1 MRREMRRNLLIDL
14 NEFKEAEKYWMTKFS
29 GEISD
34 VKLLRDFLVPDT
46 ESYKTKSFKILL
58 GKNSHLTEKLLEI
71 SKNNHLS
78 LYIILLSA
86 FKLLISRY
94 TGQRDII
101 VASPIYSPANEKYNK
116 NVALR
121 DFIDFGLTFKE
132 QVIRVRETVVGGYKN
147 EHYSIDYL
155 SDWLDAEV
163 PVSLFRFV
171 LLLESIHKKELIMD
185 RIFHP
190 GNDLTLCAGLANRQ
204 NNREQLELE
213 ILYNCSLFKKTTL
226 ELMVDTYSY
235 ILEQAVDDI
244 NIRICHMEFMR
255 EEEKKR
261 VLDQFNNT
269 VDNGEGFILGKA
281 LHRLFECQVKKT
293 PGNTAVRSSMEILDI
308 YDEFKPEQIDLQVT
322 YEELN
327 ARAHQLAQELW
338 HKGIGPN
345 QIAAIMVEHPLEMVA
360 GIWGILKAGA
370 AYLPLDPNYP
380 VNAATRILCDSN
392 AGVLVTEES
401 LAETA
406 AELASSSPLS
416 IIYMDEVGELE
427 AEVTAPELASIDNPS
442 NLAYVIYTS
451 GSTGTPKGVLV
462 EHKGVVNYT
471 RWRIET
477 LGLTAADVTLQPL
490 SYCFDGF
497 ASNFFSSLLSG
508 GTLYMIPGSKRL
520 EPTYIKEVISE
531 YKITNVSLVPGI
543 YNYLMES
550 AEPEDLKSLRFVVLA
565 GDRSTVNLIKK
576 SKQKASHVRLLNEY
590 GPTEAT
596 VTAAGRPGI
605 DETNPAI
612 IGHPIYNVQIY
623 ILDNFLKPLPVN
635 APGELYIAGAGVAR
649 GYLNN
654 PELTKEMFMEN
665 PYKTGN
671 RFYKTGDIGRWLPE
685 GEIEFVGRTDRQVK
699 IRGYRIEL
707 GEIERQLI
715 LNKEIKEA
723 VVIAGENP
731 FGDKA
736 QDKYICAYLVSNQEE
751 KLDISKLKLFLSK
764 RLPDYMI
771 PSNIIQIDK
780 IPLNPNGKIDR
791 KALPEPGITAGDNYT
806 VPSSELEKKLAHMWS
821 EVLRVKKEMIG
832 VDTNFFQLGGHSL
845 IAVTLVSQIYRE
857 FNVNVPLAQIFE
869 MPFIRGLAQYISKA
883 KRSIYEKIEPVEKK
897 EYYVLSS
904 VQKRLYILQ
913 QMEPTGIAYNIP
925 HIFELKQETDLEE
938 LTGIFQKLI
947 QRHETFR
954 TSFFEIIEGKPFQK
968 IHEQV
973 EFSVEYD
980 EAGEHEIDKT
990 MRRFIRPFDMSKA
1003 PLMKVGAIKV
1013 GEDRYI
1019 LMVDVHHIIA
1029 DGKSLE
1035 VLVQDFKTL
1044 SERGYL
1050 LELRLQYK
1058 DFSEWQANLKE
1069 NGAMEQQEKYW
1080 LKVFEGGAP
1089 TPMMPIDYSRP
1100 AKQSFEGSV
1109 VSFTLDK
1116 QEAKALKIMALEEGV
1131 TMYMLFLA
1139 IFNVWLSKICRQQDI
1154 VVGASVAGRRH
1165 ADMEKIIGMFVNTLA
1180 LRNYPQGEK
1189 RFKDFLEEVKE
1200 RTLEAFENQ
1209 DYPFEYLVNK
1219 VETPRDISRN
1229 PLFDVMFLF
1238 TEFNREAREK
1248 SEELSHSSTIKPLN
1262 DVNPGKQM
1270 TIKFENNVSRFDMTL
1285 NVVIIEE
1292 DFFFDLIYCTKLF
1305 KKETIEK
1312 TVSSFKKLVSCVLE
1326 NPENKLSEI
1335 KLISEAERDEILVD
1349 SLVDLEDEYA

>member
-1 MRREMRRNLLIDL
+1 MKRNLLIDL
-14 NEFKEAEKYWMTKFS
+14 DEFKEAEKYWMTKFS

-46 ESYKTKSFKILL
+46 QSYKKESFKIML
-58 GKNSHLTEKLLEI
+58 GKNNHLTEKLLEI

-94 TGQRDII
+94 TGSRDII
-101 VASPIYSPANEKYNK
+101 VLSPIYTATNEKYNK
-116 NVALR
+116 YVALR
-121 DFIDFGLTFKE
+121 DFIDFGLAFKE
-132 QVIRVRETVVGGYKN
+132 QVIRVKDTVVEGYRN
-147 EHYSIDYL
+147 EHYSTDYL
-155 SDWLDAEV
+155 KEWLEPDASN
-163 PVSLFRFV
+163 SLFRFV

-190 GNDLTLCAGLANRQ
+190 GNDLTLCVGLASRQ

-213 ILYNCSLFKKTTL
+213 ILYNSNLFKKTTL
-226 ELMVDTYSY
+226 ELMMDTYSY
-235 ILEQAVDDI
+235 ILEQAADDI

-269 VDNGEGFILGKA
+269 VDNGEGFIPGKP
-281 LHRLFECQVKKT
+281 LHRLFECQVEKT

-308 YDEFKPEQIDLQVT
+308 YDEFKPEQIDSQVT
-322 YEELN
+322 YGELN
-327 ARAHQLAQELW
+327 DRAHQLALELW
-338 HKGIGPN
+338 HKGIGSN

-380 VNAATRILCDSN
+380 VNAITRILCDSN
-392 AGVLVTEES
+392 ACVLVTEES

-406 AELASSSPLS
+406 AELASSSLLS
-416 IIYMDEVGELE
+416 IIYMDEVGESE
-427 AEVTAPELASIDNPS
+427 VDVTAPRLASINNPS

-451 GSTGTPKGVLV
+451 GTTGTPKGILV

-471 RWRIET
+471 RWRLET

-508 GTLYMIPGSKRL
+508 GTLYMIPASKRM
-520 EPTYIKEVISE
+520 EPAYIKEVIAE

-543 YNYLMES
+543 YNYLMEG
-550 AEPEDLKSLRFVVLA
+550 AESEDLKSLRFVVLA
-565 GDRSTVNLIKK
+565 GDRSTANLIKK
-576 SKQKASHVRLLNEY
+576 SKQKAPHVRLLNEY
-590 GPTEAT
+590 GPTEAS
-596 VTAAGRPGI
+596 VTAAGRPAI

-612 IGHPIYNVQIY
+612 IGQPIYNVQIY
-623 ILDNFLKPLPVN
+623 ILDNSFKPLPVN

-654 PELTKEMFMEN
+654 PELTKEMFLEN

-685 GEIEFVGRTDRQVK
+685 GEIEFMGRTDRQVK

-715 LNKEIKEA
+715 FNKEIKEA
-723 VVIAGENP
+723 VVIARENHR
-731 FGDKA
+731 GDKA
-736 QDKYICAYLVSNQEE
+736 EDKYICAYLVSNQE
-751 KLDISKLKLFLSK
+751 KKIDISKLKLFLSK

-771 PSNIIQIDK
+771 PSHIIQIDK

-791 KALPEPGITAGDNYT
+791 KALPEPGITEADNYT
-806 VPSSELEKKLAHMWS
+806 APSSELEKKLAHMWS
-821 EVLRVKKEMIG
+821 EVLGVKKEIIG
-832 VDTNFFQLGGHSL
+832 VETNFFQLGGHSL

-857 FNVNVPLAQIFE
+857 FNVNVPLEQIFK
-869 MPFIRGLAQYISKA
+869 MPFIKALAQYISKA
-883 KRSIYEKIEPVEKK
+883 KKGIYEKIEPAEKK
-897 EYYVLSS
+897 EYYALYS

-913 QMEPTGIAYNIP
+913 EMDPTGIAYNIP
-925 HIFELKQETDLEE
+925 YILELEQETDLEE
-938 LTGIFQKLI
+938 LTDIFQKLI
-947 QRHETFR
+947 KRHESFR
-954 TSFFEIIEGKPFQK
+954 TSFEIIEGKPFQK
-968 IHEQV
+968 VHEQV
-973 EFSVEYD
+973 EFSVEYY
-980 EAGEHEIDKT
+980 ETGEYEIDKT

-1003 PLMKVGAIKV
+1003 PLMKAGVIKV
-1013 GEDRYI
+1013 DKDRYI

-1029 DGKSLE
+1029 DAKSLE
-1035 VLVQDFKTL
+1035 VLIQDFITL

-1050 LELRLQYK
+1050 PELRLQYK
-1058 DFSEWQANLKE
+1058 DFSEWQASLKE
-1069 NGAMEQQEKYW
+1069 NGAIEQQEKYW
-1080 LKVFEGGAP
+1080 LKVFEGDTP
-1089 TPMMPIDYSRP
+1089 TLMMPIDYSRP
-1100 AKQSFEGSV
+1100 AKQSFEGSS

-1139 IFNVWLSKICRQQDI
+1139 IFNVLLSKICRQQDI
-1154 VVGASVAGRRH
+1154 VVGTSVVGRRH

-1189 RFKDFLEEVKE
+1189 RFTDFLKEVKE

-1219 VETPRDISRN
+1219 VETHRDISRN
-1229 PLFDVMFLF
+1229 PLFDVLFLF
-1238 TEFNREAREK
+1238 TEVNREAIEK
-1248 SEELSHSSTIKPLN
+1248 SEELSHLSTKKPLN
-1262 DVNPGKQM
+1262 KVNSGKQT
-1270 TIKFENNVSRFDMTL
+1270 TIKFESNVSRFDMTL
-1285 NVVIIEE
+1285 NVVIKEE
-1292 DFFFDLIYCTKLF
+1292 DFYFDFIYCTKLF

-1312 TVSSFKKLVSCVLE
+1312 TVSSFKKLVSCVIE
-1326 NPENKLSEI
+1326 NPENKISEI
-1335 KLISEAERDEILVD
+1335 KLISEAEKDETLVD
-1349 SLVDLEDEYA
+1349 SFVDLENEYA